1 MPHTTTTPD
10 FSTLFFHNLEPQC
23 RTFSPKFDVYETASS
38 YTLEGE
44 LPGLE
49 KQNLSIEFTDPV
61 TLVIKGHIS
70 KKSPTSETPKGEA
83 PKSGSRTPSPARS
96 LKATVEDDVDEED
109 KQKREVKKKS
119 EAAVEKRGEKRGEK
133 RKEKEFK
140 TRQWVSERIVGAF
153 ERSFTFPAGIEQEGV
168 TAALEHGVLRIVVP
182 KMAPVSRRI
191 EIS

>member
-1 MPHTTTTPD
+1 MPHYTTTPD
-10 FSTLFFHNLEPQC
+10 FSTLFFHNLEHQR
-23 RTFSPKFDVYETASS
+23 RTFSPKFDVYETATS
-38 YTLEGE
+38 YTLEGD

-70 KKSPTSETPKGEA
+70 KKSPSTTTSETL
-83 PKSGSRTPSPARS
+83 KSGSRTPSPERS

-109 KQKREVKKKS
+109 RKEKKS
-119 EAAVEKRGEKRGEK
+119 DAVVEKRGEK
-133 RKEKEFK
+133 RKEREFK
-140 TRQWVSERIVGAF
+140 TRQWVSERTVGAF
-153 ERSFTFPAGIEQEGV
+153 QRSFTFPAGIEQEGV
-168 TAALEHGVLRIVVP
+168 TAGLEHGVLRIVVP

>member
-1 MPHTTTTPD
+1 MPHYTTTPD
-10 FSTLFFHNLEPQC
+10 FPTLFFHNLEPQ
-23 RTFSPKFDVYETASS
+23 RHTFSPKFDVYETTSS
-38 YTLEGE
+38 YTLEGD
-44 LPGLE
+44 LPGLK

-70 KKSPTSETPKGEA
+70 KKSSITTSETPKSET
-83 PKSGSRTPSPARS
+83 PKGGSRTSSP
-96 LKATVEDDVDEED
+96 
-109 KQKREVKKKS
+109 
-119 EAAVEKRGEKRGEK
+119 K

-140 TRQWVSERIVGAF
+140 TRQWVSERTVGAF
-153 ERSFTFPAGIEQEGV
+153 QRSFTFPAGIEQEGV

>member
-1 MPHTTTTPD
+1 MPHYSTTPD
-10 FSTLFFHNLEPQC
+10 FSTLFFHNLEPQR
-23 RTFSPKFDVYETASS
+23 RTFSPKFDVYETATS
-38 YTLEGE
+38 YTLEGD

-49 KQNLSIEFTDPV
+49 KKNLSIEFTDPV

-70 KKSPTSETPKGEA
+70 KKSSITPETTSETTSET

-96 LKATVEDDVDEED
+96 LKATVQDDVDEED
-109 KQKREVKKKS
+109 RKEKKS
-119 EAAVEKRGEKRGEK
+119 EAVVEKRGEK

-140 TRQWVSERIVGAF
+140 TRQWVSERTLGAF
-153 ERSFTFPAGIEQEGV
+153 QRSFTFPAGIEQEGV
-168 TAALEHGVLRIVVP
+168 TAGLEHGVLRIVVP

>member
-1 MPHTTTTPD
+1 MPHYTTTPD
-10 FSTLFFHNLEPQC
+10 FPTLFFHSLEPQ
-23 RTFSPKFDVYETASS
+23 RHTFSPKFDVYETTSS
-38 YTLEGE
+38 YTLEGD

-70 KKSPTSETPKGEA
+70 KESSITTSETPKSET
-83 PKSGSRTPSPARS
+83 PKGGSRTSSPVRS

-119 EAAVEKRGEKRGEK
+119 EEVVEKRGEK

-140 TRQWVSERIVGAF
+140 TRQWVSERTVGAF
-153 ERSFTFPAGIEQEGV
+153 QRSFTFPAGIEQEGV